1 MSLFARTDK
10 SMIGQWWWTVDKPM
24 IIALLTLVIFGVLL
38 VATASPPVAERIGL
52 GSYHFLLRHVI
63 ILIPSLAMMFGFSFL
78 NHKKIRRLATL
89 AFFGSVI
96 AMIMVLITGMEI
108 KGAQR
113 WIHLFGFSLQPSEF
127 IKPAFIIIA
136 AWLMA
141 LQKQKLNFPGN
152 SLTAG
157 VYFITIILLL
167 MQPDLGMT
175 FIVTACWG
183 AQIFLA
189 GFPFR
194 LLFLLLGTGVGG
206 GILAYFNFD
215 HVQSRVDRYLHPE
228 SGDNYQVNKSLEAFQ
243 SGGLFGTGPGQGS
256 VKLGLP
262 DAHADFIFSVAGE
275 EMGLIFVALL
285 IALYGFIILRGYKRL
300 MECNDMFVILAV
312 GGLLAM
318 FGLQAMV
325 HMGSALQL
333 LPTKGMT
340 LPFISY
346 GGSSLLSMGF
356 SFGMVLALTRGQSKS
371 GVSKGGLSLQSRS
384 QGGIK

>member
-1 MSLFARTDK
+1 MSLFARTDR
-10 SMIGQWWWTVDKPM
+10 SLLGQWWWTVDRLM
-24 IIALLTLVIFGVLL
+24 IIGVLALVVFGLIL

-52 GSYHFLLRHVI
+52 GSYHFFIRHVV
-63 ILIPSLAMMFGFSFL
+63 ILVPSMAMLFGFSFL
-78 NHKKIRRLATL
+78 TPKYIRRLATIAYL
-89 AFFGSVI
+89 GSVI
-96 AMIMVLITGMEI
+96 AMILVLMTGMEI

-127 IKPAFIIIA
+127 IKPAFIILA

-141 LQKQKLNFPGN
+141 LQKERQGFPGN
-152 SLTAG
+152 SITAG
-157 VYFITIILLL
+157 VYLLTIALLL

-175 FIVTACWG
+175 FIVTACW
-183 AQIFLA
+183 AVQIFLA

-194 LLFLLLGTGVGG
+194 ILILLLGAGIGG
-206 GILAYFNFD
+206 AVLAYFNFD

-228 SGDNYQVNKSLEAFQ
+228 IGDNFQVNKSLEAFQ
-243 SGGLFGTGPGQGS
+243 NGGLFGTGPGQGT

-275 EMGLIFVALL
+275 EMGLFFVALL
-285 IALYGFIILRGYKRL
+285 IGLYGFIILRGYNRL
-300 MECNDMFVILAV
+300 MDCNNMFVVLAV
-312 GGLLAM
+312 GGLLSM
-318 FGLQAMV
+318 FGLQALV

-356 SFGMVLALTRGQSKS
+356 SFGMILALTRAQFKS
-371 GVSKGGLSLQSRS
+371 GVSKGGLSLQSKK
-384 QGGIK
+384 GGVI